1 MFNTRDHCYTE
12 CFALFTV
19 IGMRTT
25 SPSTSPG
32 TALDASLDDLAHLIA
47 RDGIEAFESD
57 ITRLVV
63 RLRTTGPATDCDRHR
78 VLVQLLSD
86 HSAPAVARERAFGE
100 LTGQLAGSACRTS
113 DHMIRTAA

>member
-1 MFNTRDHCYTE
+1 MPVS
-12 CFALFTV
+12 TV
-19 IGMRTT
+19 IDMSNTSPST

-32 TALDASLDDLAHLIA
+32 TALDASLDALAHLIA

-57 ITRLVV
+57 IARLVV
-63 RLRTTGPATDCDRHR
+63 RLRTTGPAAGTPTGHYLDRHR

-100 LTGQLAGSACRTS
+100 LTGQLASDACGTS
-113 DHMIRTAA
+113 DHEIKTAA